1 MTALTQPSQAETVRR
16 RCRHVTQ
23 NPASTAPSAG
33 TTRATTP
40 VNAGQ
45 VRSNV
50 TTLKIPKHVASNIL
64 MLSNYPRKSLP
75 IPIPYQYSNFY
86 GKKLRHSCLVLIS
99 FSCDM
104 TSNISGFK
112 GRHCE
117 IDINECSSNPCM
129 HGGLCIERSWQTLY
143 GSEPLLP
150 ERYEQQGAAGYI
162 CSCPPGTTGKNSFC
176 QRCPVMVGHKNRRT
190 IIFS

>member
-45 VRSNV
+45 VCSNV

-75 IPIPYQYSNFY
+75 TPIPYQYSNFY

-104 TSNISGFK
+104 TSNTFQDSK
-112 GRHCE
+112 AATARSTSMSAAATPACTEACALRGRGRPSMAASLC
-117 IDINECSSNPCM
+117 CRSATSSRARRATSAAV
-129 HGGLCIERSWQTLY
+129 LQ
-143 GSEPLLP
+143 
-150 ERYEQQGAAGYI
+150 EQQVRI
-162 CSCPPGTTGKNSFC
+162 HFVTGV
-176 QRCPVMVGHKNRRT
+176 Q
-190 IIFS
+190 